1 MSNPTYHRQSRTL
14 TSEQYQIMDGESRLG
29 HLDLHFGA
37 GDVAATLILDQE
49 MDEAAIESLIEQ
61 IDEDLVL
68 SADMPRDRNDF
79 LVRVYVGHEVML
91 YSEDLREEL
100 EVPVDGYGPV
110 EEE

>member
-1 MSNPTYHRQSRTL
+1 MSDPTYHRQSRTL
-14 TSEQYQIMDGESRLG
+14 TSEQYQIMDGENRIG

-37 GDVAATLILDQE
+37 GDVSATLILDHE
-49 MDEAAIESLIEQ
+49 MDESEIERLIEQ

-79 LVRVYVGHEVML
+79 IVRVFVGHEVML
-91 YSEDLREEL
+91 YSEDLRDEL
-100 EVPVDGYGPV
+100 EVPVDGYGTL